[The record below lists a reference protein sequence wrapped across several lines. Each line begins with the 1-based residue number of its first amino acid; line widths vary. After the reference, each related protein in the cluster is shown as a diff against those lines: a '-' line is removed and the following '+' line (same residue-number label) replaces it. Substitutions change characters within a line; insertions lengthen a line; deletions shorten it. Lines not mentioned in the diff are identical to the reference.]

1 MNLERLKKIGV
12 SKNIIEKIPKG
23 IKIKKFCI
31 AYFTLEQREDLQVCC
46 GEDISAIFLDILRK
60 ELN

>member
-1 MNLERLKKIGV
+1 MNLERLKKIDV
-12 SKNIIEKIPKG
+12 SKNIIEKIHKG
-23 IKIKKFCI
+23 IKIKKYGLC
-31 AYFTLEQREDLQVCC
+31 YFTLEQQEDLQVCC